1 MAADYRRDS
10 LYRNTKI
17 VDKKYLD
24 VYSSASVSNDAEVET
39 MVIGPKYNQR
49 PDILAQDLYG
59 NSKLWWV
66 FAEYNQDT
74 LVDPII
80 DFKSGVTIFYPV
92 RFS

>member
-10 LYRNTKI
+10 LYRNTKV

>member
-80 DFKSGVTIFYPV
+80 DFKSGVTIFIL
-92 RFS
+92 

>member
-1 MAADYRRDS
+1 MSADYRRDS

-24 VYSSASVSNDAEVET
+24 VYSSASVSNDSEVET